1 MGGSVSGLSA
11 ARGASATANASS
23 SFAGASEN
31 NNNNNNILP
40 TNMDPSEQDN
50 SNYGYTSM
58 VGQSHNGTGGESY

>member
-1 MGGSVSGLSA
+1 MSGPAA
-11 ARGASATANASS
+11 ARGATATANASS
-23 SFAGASEN
+23 SFAGASENN